1 MLFTLHQPVRQAPL
15 NIHINNQKLDCVA
28 STKFLGVYIDNRLSW
43 DHHISYVSSKISKS
57 AGIIRKV
64 SQLVPRS
71 VCITLYNTL
80 VMPYFSYCNIVWGN
94 STKQNLDRLVKL
106 QKRAVRSV
114 CNVPYRHHTEQL
126 FLDCNFMPFLNLHPY
141 FCGVF
146 LYRLLNDLL
155 PSTFTSSFHVT
166 FVNNRS
172 LRRAHH
178 LLVPRFR
185 TTFGQK
191 SLLYELCKLYNE
203 FLMPF
208 EIFYQ
213 NLHNVKKQLKK
224 LYSV

>member
-1 MLFTLHQPVRQAPL
+1 MLFTLHQSVRQTPL
-15 NIHINNQKLDCVA
+15 NILINNQKLDCVA

-43 DHHISYVSSKISKS
+43 DHHINYVSSKISKS

-64 SQLVPRS
+64 SQIVPRS

-126 FLDCNFMPFLNLHPY
+126 FLDCNFIPFLNLHPY

-155 PSTFTSSFHVT
+155 PSTFTSSFQVT

-172 LRRAHH
+172 LRRTNH

-203 FLMPF
+203 FLMPL